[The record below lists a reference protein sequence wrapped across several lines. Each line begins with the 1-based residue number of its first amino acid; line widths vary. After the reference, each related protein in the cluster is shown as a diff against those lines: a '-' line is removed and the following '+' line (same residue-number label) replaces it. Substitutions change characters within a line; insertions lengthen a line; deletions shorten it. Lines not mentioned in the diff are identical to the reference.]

1 LFAAAVFAGC
11 LPPPVFNSIDNAWT
25 ASISPDVRRD
35 LVQASASYEDLL
47 RGLGANAH
55 VLWSGVNAPS
65 YGVEHDASGA
75 PTRQS
80 VQAVYI
86 FELVGTGKCYM
97 MGDKNDVV
105 LAREHLGGGRY
116 GAPILDSPRPV
127 SMTGGEGY
135 NVTRFDCAAVTNIR
149 GGAHAPFAATAS
161 VR

>member
-1 LFAAAVFAGC
+1 
-11 LPPPVFNSIDNAWT
+11 VFNSVDNEWT
-25 ASISPDVRRD
+25 ASISPDVGRD

-47 RGLGANAH
+47 RGLGANAR
-55 VLWSGVNAPS
+55 VLWSGVNAPR
-65 YGVEHDASGA
+65 YGVEYGPSGA

-86 FELVGTGKCYM
+86 FELVGTGKCYL

-116 GAPILDSPRPV
+116 GAPMLDSPRPV
-127 SMTGGEGY
+127 SMSGGEGY
-135 NVTRFDCAAVTNIR
+135 SVTHFDCAGVTNIR
-149 GGAHAPFAATAS
+149 GGVHAPFASTAS